1 MKMKTL
7 LLMLLLVGSL
17 QGFSQFGK
25 KKKDKKQDEQ
35 AQVVDPRDGK
45 IDSLTT
51 ANIMLTASLDSVTKN
66 EILYYGLY
74 TTIKEKILL
83 KDFDPN
89 RLGLII
95 DSIRAINGAPA
106 SLDGA
111 QKLPVTTAVLTT
123 THDPSPSIRDS
134 LSVMAKENKL
144 LVMKADSLELAI
156 HTMERNNMD
165 KLRLVSELK
174 DLKGLLDSK
183 LISASDYETKKKLV
197 MEKWQ

>member
-7 LLMLLLVGSL
+7 LLMLLLVCSL
-17 QGFSQFGK
+17 QGFTQFGK
-25 KKKDKKQDEQ
+25 KKKNQKEAEQ
-35 AQVVDPRDGK
+35 AQAVDQNYAK

-51 ANIMLTASLDSVTKN
+51 VNIALQHNLDSVTKN

-83 KDFDPN
+83 KDFDPT
-89 RLGLII
+89 RLGIII
-95 DSIRAINGAPA
+95 DSIRAVNA
-106 SLDGA
+106 SA
-111 QKLPVTTAVLTT
+111 SAESPQKSTVTTAVLTT
-123 THDPSPSIRDS
+123 TEPSASLRDS
-134 LSVMAKENKL
+134 LMIMSKENKAL
-144 LVMKADSLELAI
+144 SIKADSLEQTI
-156 HTMERNNMD
+156 HSMERSSMD

-183 LISASDYETKKKLV
+183 LISQADYETKKKQV